1 MFVRAIRPGGF
12 PVFHFYEVF
21 SNMNLKKKHLLA
33 ALAASLAATG
43 AQAAGL
49 TPVADSTA
57 FLLAIDLADAT
68 KIVLS
73 VGAGL
78 AVFAVLA
85 LAVRKGLRMLGF

>member
-1 MFVRAIRPGGF
+1 
-12 PVFHFYEVF
+12 
-21 SNMNLKKKHLLA
+21 MNLKKKHLLA

>member
-1 MFVRAIRPGGF
+1 LFDRAIRPGGF
-12 PVFHFYEVF
+12 PAFHLYEVF
-21 SNMNLKKKHLLA
+21 SKMTLRKKHLLVVI
-33 ALAASLAATG
+33 AASLAATG

-57 FLLAIDLADAT
+57 FLGAIDLSDAS

-78 AVFAVLA
+78 AVFSALKLA
-85 LAVRKGLRMLGF
+85 INKGLRMMGF